1 MFGDPYFILVLLPVI
16 LTAITVHE
24 FSHALAADR
33 LGDPTARHE
42 GRLTLN
48 PIVHLDPIGTL
59 CLFVAHFGW
68 GRPVPVNP
76 RNFRHPLRD
85 DMIVSACG
93 PVSNLL
99 SAMVIGIALQAAVEN
114 SLIPV
119 HSYLYDFLRLGLI
132 INLYLCFFNLLPL
145 YPLDGSHIL
154 RGLLPNNLIPEY
166 ERISGY
172 SPFILLGLVALGPIF
187 QVPVFS
193 NVIGPPVYFFA
204 RLFTSIL

>member
-1 MFGDPYFILVLLPVI
+1 MPADPYFLLVLIPVI

-24 FSHALAADR
+24 FSHALAADK
-33 LGDPTARHE
+33 LGDPTARYE

-48 PIVHLDPIGTL
+48 PVAHLDPVGTL

-68 GRPVPVNP
+68 GKPVPITP
-76 RNFRHPLRD
+76 RYFRHPLRD

-93 PVSNLL
+93 PLSNLL
-99 SAMVIGIALQAAVEN
+99 MALVMGIILQASAEN
-114 SLIPV
+114 SFIPV
-119 HSYLYDFLRLGLI
+119 RSYLFDFLRMGLI
-132 INLYLCFFNLLPL
+132 INLSLCFFNLLPL

-154 RGLLPNNLIPEY
+154 RGLLPRSLIPEFDH
-166 ERISGY
+166 ISSY

-193 NVIGPPVYFFA
+193 SVIGPPVYFFM

>member
-1 MFGDPYFILVLLPVI
+1 M
-16 LTAITVHE
+16 HE
-24 FSHALAADR
+24 FSHALAADK
-33 LGDPTARHE
+33 LGDPTARYE

-48 PIVHLDPIGTL
+48 PIAHLDPVGTL

-68 GRPVPVNP
+68 GKPVPINP
-76 RNFRHPLRD
+76 RYFRHPLRD

-93 PVSNLL
+93 PLSNLL
-99 SAMVIGIALQAAVEN
+99 MAMAMGVILQASAEN

-119 HSYLYDFLRLGLI
+119 RSYLFYFLRMGLI
-132 INLYLCFFNLLPL
+132 INLSLCFFNLLPL

-154 RGLLPNNLIPEY
+154 RGLLPRSLVPEFDH
-166 ERISGY
+166 ISSY

-193 NVIGPPVYFFA
+193 SVIGPPVYFFM

>member
-1 MFGDPYFILVLLPVI
+1 MSADPYFLLVLIPVI

-24 FSHALAADR
+24 FSHALAADK
-33 LGDPTARHE
+33 LGDPTARYE

-48 PIVHLDPIGTL
+48 PIAHLDPVGTL

-68 GRPVPVNP
+68 GKPVPINP
-76 RNFRHPLRD
+76 RYFRHPLRD

-93 PVSNLL
+93 PLSNLL
-99 SAMVIGIALQAAVEN
+99 MAMGMGIILQVSAEN

-119 HSYLYDFLRLGLI
+119 RSYLFDFLRMGLI
-132 INLYLCFFNLLPL
+132 INLSLCFFNLLPL

-154 RGLLPNNLIPEY
+154 RGLLPRNLVPEFDH
-166 ERISGY
+166 ISSY

-193 NVIGPPVYFFA
+193 SVIGPPVYFFA

>member
-1 MFGDPYFILVLLPVI
+1 MPADPYFMLVLIPVI

-48 PIVHLDPIGTL
+48 PVAHLDPIGTI
-59 CLFVAHFGW
+59 CLFVANFGG
-68 GRPVPVNP
+68 GRPVPVNS
-76 RNFRHPLRD
+76 RYFKHPLRD

-93 PVSNLL
+93 PISNLL
-99 SAMVIGIALQAAVEN
+99 TALVLGVALQASMEN
-114 SLIPV
+114 SLIPAR
-119 HSYLYDFLRLGLI
+119 SYLYDFLRLGLI
-132 INLYLCFFNLLPL
+132 INLSLCFFNLLPL

-154 RGLLPNNLIPEY
+154 KGLLPSTLIPEY

-172 SPFILLGLVALGPIF
+172 SPFILLGLVAMSPIF
-187 QVPVFS
+187 QVSVFS
-193 NVIGPPVYFFA
+193 SVIGPPVYFFA

>member
-1 MFGDPYFILVLLPVI
+1 MPTDPYFLLVLIPVI

-24 FSHALAADR
+24 FSHALAADK
-33 LGDPTARHE
+33 LGDPTARYE

-48 PIVHLDPIGTL
+48 PIAHLDPVGTI
-59 CLFVAHFGW
+59 CFFVAHFGW
-68 GRPVPVNP
+68 GKPVPVNS
-76 RNFRHPLRD
+76 RYFRHPLRD

-93 PVSNLL
+93 PLSNLL
-99 SAMVIGIALQAAVEN
+99 MAMVLGIILQASAEN

-119 HSYLYDFLRLGLI
+119 RSYLFDFLRMGLI
-132 INLYLCFFNLLPL
+132 INLSLCFFNLLPL

-154 RGLLPNNLIPEY
+154 RGLLPRNLIPEFDH
-166 ERISGY
+166 ISSY
-172 SPFILLGLVALGPIF
+172 SPFILLGLIALGPIF

-193 NVIGPPVYFFA
+193 SVIGPPVYFFM

>member
-1 MFGDPYFILVLLPVI
+1 MPADPYFILVLVPVI

-24 FSHALAADR
+24 FSHALAAER
-33 LGDPTARHE
+33 LGDPTARLE

-48 PIVHLDPIGTL
+48 PLAHLDPIGTL

-68 GRPVPVNP
+68 GRPVPVNS
-76 RNFRHPLRD
+76 RYFRHPLRD
-85 DMIVSACG
+85 DMIVSAAG
-93 PVSNLL
+93 PMSNLL
-99 SAMVIGIALQAAVEN
+99 TALVMGMALQVSIEN

-119 HSYLYDFLRLGLI
+119 RSYLYDFLRLGLI
-132 INLYLCFFNLLPL
+132 INLSLCFFNLIPL

-154 RGLLPNNLIPEY
+154 KGMLPKRLIPEY
-166 ERISGY
+166 EHISTY

-187 QVPVFS
+187 QISVFS
-193 NVIGPPVYFFA
+193 SVLGPPVYFFA